1 LAEIS
6 NNISLG
12 DYSLKSEMAQ
22 AVNLC
27 YQARANGRIS
37 QGEVVSGYARQMTLF
52 SDSQTI
58 ADFTNVTV
66 LMLSDMVNHSQVT
79 RLKKV
84 FAIYNHQARES
95 ASGQTDMFSGGEVK
109 TKEEILKEVTAMF
122 DNGQWKQISENLAT
136 AESRRVCNADNERF
150 SLKSETK
157 TENVKRTSN
166 GCKVGDYVELLLPCG
181 DSVVCKLEY
190 IEDGTAGIRLK
201 GFVTVKVSDE
211 LVTPTAERK
220 CTLPD
225 WLDRNIPKDMILETL
240 LSFRKAA

>member
-1 LAEIS
+1 
-6 NNISLG
+6 
-12 DYSLKSEMAQ
+12 
-22 AVNLC
+22 
-27 YQARANGRIS
+27 
-37 QGEVVSGYARQMTLF
+37 
-52 SDSQTI
+52 
-58 ADFTNVTV
+58 
-66 LMLSDMVNHSQVT
+66 
-79 RLKKV
+79 
-84 FAIYNHQARES
+84 
-95 ASGQTDMFSGGEVK
+95 
-109 TKEEILKEVTAMF
+109 
-122 DNGQWKQISENLAT
+122 
-136 AESRRVCNADNERF
+136 
-150 SLKSETK
+150 
-157 TENVKRTSN
+157 VKRTYN